1 MWIIALFANYVYY
14 MTNQLNLEYAF
25 IISNF
30 AMLGCIVG
38 LTMMTNIL
46 KKAKDES
53 IIVYLVLI
61 LVLISTILLVSA
73 GTQGFINTLKK
84 EPEKLFLFGTMCP
97 NSVATEFLRKK
108 FRINNIFLN

>member
-25 IISNF
+25 ILTAF

-38 LTMMTNIL
+38 LSIMTSIL
-46 KKAKDES
+46 RRAKDES

-61 LVLISTILLVSA
+61 LVIISTILLVGA
-73 GTQGFINTLKK
+73 GAQGFINDLQK
-84 EPEKLFLFGTMCP
+84 EPEKIFLFGQLCP
-97 NSVATEFLRKK
+97 NNVAAEFLRKK
-108 FRINNIFLN
+108 YRLNNIFLN

>member
-1 MWIIALFANYVYY
+1 MWIVALFANYVYY

-25 IISNF
+25 IMSNF

-38 LTMMTNIL
+38 LTTMTKIL
-46 KKAKDES
+46 KRAKDES

-61 LVLISTILLVSA
+61 LVLISTVLLVTS
-73 GTQGFINTLKK
+73 GTIDFINILNK
-84 EPEKLFLFGTMCP
+84 EPDKLFQFGTLCP
-97 NSVATEFLRKK
+97 NSVADEFLKRK